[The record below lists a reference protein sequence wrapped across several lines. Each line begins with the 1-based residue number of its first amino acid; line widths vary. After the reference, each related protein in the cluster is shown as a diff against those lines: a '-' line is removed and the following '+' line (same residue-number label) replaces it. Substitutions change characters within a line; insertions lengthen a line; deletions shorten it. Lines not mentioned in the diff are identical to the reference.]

1 MLVLVPAFMMV
12 SRIRFRS
19 FGALTLRSKHTSL
32 VLLQFA
38 ILIAAIA
45 VEPQI
50 VLFAMAYSY
59 LISGP
64 IGLGLGYLHP
74 RSERLSS
81 GETETANLPTSQAG

>member
-1 MLVLVPAFMMV
+1 MMV

-32 VLLQFA
+32 ILLQFA

-59 LISGP
+59 LVSGP
-64 IGLGLGYLHP
+64 VGLGLGYLRAGSRR
-74 RSERLSS
+74 RSR
-81 GETETANLPTSQAG
+81 GETSPANLPTAHVG